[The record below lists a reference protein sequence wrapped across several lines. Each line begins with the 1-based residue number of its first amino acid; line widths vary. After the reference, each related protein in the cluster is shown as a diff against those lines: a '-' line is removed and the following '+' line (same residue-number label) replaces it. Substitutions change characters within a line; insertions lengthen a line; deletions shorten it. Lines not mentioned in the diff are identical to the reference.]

1 MNGLPEGKVGKILA
15 LGLCVIAAGIIY
27 IAAIAPLLALYADHA
42 QHLQERLAFADRLDA
57 SVHDLERLRTVAAQ
71 WKEKASAAALA
82 FPAASDA
89 VTAATLQSTMQ
100 GFITD
105 GGGVLSSAEILPP
118 QSDGS
123 FQRVGI
129 RVSFTG
135 SLHVL
140 TTVLED
146 AERARPAIFVDNLDV
161 HIAGQGASSNAS
173 QALAITFD
181 AYGFLASS

>member
-1 MNGLPEGKVGKILA
+1 VNGLPEGKAGKTLA
-15 LGLCVIAAGIIY
+15 LGLCVIAMGVVY
-27 IAAIAPLLALYADHA
+27 VAAIAPLLALYADGA

-57 SVHDLERLRTVAAQ
+57 SVHDLERLRAVAAQ
-71 WKEKASAAALA
+71 WKEKASAADVT

-118 QSDGS
+118 QAGGS

-135 SLHVL
+135 SLRVL
-140 TTVLED
+140 TTVLENT
-146 AERARPAIFVDNLDV
+146 ERARPAIFVDNLDV
-161 HIAGQGASSNAS
+161 HIAGQGTSADAS

>member
-1 MNGLPEGKVGKILA
+1 MNGLPEGKLGKILA
-15 LGLCVIAAGIIY
+15 LGICVIAAGIIY
-27 IAAIAPLLALYADHA
+27 VAAVAPLLAFYADGA
-42 QHLQERLAFADRLDA
+42 QHLQERLALAGRLDA

-71 WKEKASAAALA
+71 WKEKASAAALT

-89 VTAATLQSTMQ
+89 VTAATLQGTMQ

-118 QSDGS
+118 QSEGS
-123 FQRVGI
+123 FQRVGV

-140 TTVLED
+140 TTVLEN
-146 AERARPAIFVDNLDV
+146 AARARPAIFVDNLDV
-161 HIAGQGASSNAS
+161 HIAGQGASVVAS
-173 QALAITFD
+173 QMLAISFD